1 MSDGHAGGT
10 AKRARREWALIG
22 STILLSLVAK
32 MQSVRKEDIRPD
44 GMVQWDKFMRFGEI
58 LAIIPKCQAR
68 GAIVLGQPSKAFM
81 TILHNV
87 PVIHDED
94 VSQQVLYPSSR

>member
-1 MSDGHAGGT
+1 
-10 AKRARREWALIG
+10 
-22 STILLSLVAK
+22 

-87 PVIHDED
+87 PVIHDEGLFER
-94 VSQQVLYPSSR
+94 SRMLEPPGATLQQPNVLKRFGKLAMA